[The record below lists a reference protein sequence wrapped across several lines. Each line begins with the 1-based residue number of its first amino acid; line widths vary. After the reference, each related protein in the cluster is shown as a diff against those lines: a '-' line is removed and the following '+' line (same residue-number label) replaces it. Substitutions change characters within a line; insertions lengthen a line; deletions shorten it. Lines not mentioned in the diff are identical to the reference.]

1 MKLKRPILTAF
12 FAGLT
17 FVMSLSVGLLNG
29 DRLTASLFSKE
40 ETPELAEELDSVTEG
55 NKEGEWTYCDYTV
68 TDAPKYNVEFVEV
81 VVSEAIVPGAVFS
94 VDMTFTNT
102 GDTRLFSEN
111 SGCEGMPVL
120 NVGTQKS
127 QDRNSVFAVGAQDVS
142 GWLGNNRIV
151 MSDDYVDPGSSFHV
165 IFESIAP
172 EGDNVYREYFQ
183 PVVED
188 ISWVGE
194 IFAVDIS
201 VGNVTEEMLSNVHF
215 VQDASMSVASLNGQ
229 ERSLV
234 IDISEQN
241 MYARIGETTVWTM
254 RISSGAYDTPT
265 PVGTYEV
272 LTKQELRIGS
282 ASPHYRMPY
291 FQLWDYRGYGIHA
304 LPYLATDGGVFW
316 SEAYSHIGIPVSHG
330 CIRTLPEDAAE
341 VYNFTSIGTP
351 VYVQS

>member
-1 MKLKRPILTAF
+1 MKLQRPILTAV
-12 FAGLT
+12 FAGFT
-17 FVMSLSVGLLNG
+17 FLATMSVGLLHG
-29 DRLTASLFSKE
+29 GHLAASLFSE
-40 ETPELAEELDSVTEG
+40 SDTVELATEMETVTEG
-55 NKEGEWTYCDYTV
+55 DKEGEWTYCDYTV
-68 TDAPKYNVEFVEV
+68 PEAPQYNVELETVT
-81 VVSEAIVPGAVFS
+81 VSEAIVPGSVFM

-102 GDTRLFSEN
+102 GDTRLFSRE
-111 SGCEGMPVL
+111 SDCDGMPVL

-127 QDRNSVFAVGAQDVS
+127 QDRDSVFAVGAQDVS
-142 GWLGNNRIV
+142 GWVGNNRV
-151 MSDDYVDPGSSFHV
+151 EMSDDYADPGASFHV

-172 EGDNVYREYFQ
+172 EGTDVYREYFQ
-183 PVVED
+183 PVVEG

-201 VGNVTEEMLSNVHF
+201 VGDVTEEMLSNVHF
-215 VQDASMSVASLNGQ
+215 VQNESMSVAALSGL

-234 IDISEQN
+234 IDLSEQN
-241 MYARIGETTVWTM
+241 MYARIGETAVWTM

-316 SEAYSHIGIPVSHG
+316 TEALSHIGIPVSHG
-330 CIRTLPEDAAE
+330 CIRTLPDDAVE
-341 VYNFTSIGTP
+341 LYNFTDIGTP
-351 VYVQS
+351 VYVQN